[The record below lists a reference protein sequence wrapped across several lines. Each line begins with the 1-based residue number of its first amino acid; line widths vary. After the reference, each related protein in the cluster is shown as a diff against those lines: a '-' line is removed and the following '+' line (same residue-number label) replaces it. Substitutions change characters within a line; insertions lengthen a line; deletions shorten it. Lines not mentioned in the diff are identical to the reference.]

1 MAKYNYSNLQAA
13 ALRMI
18 NKFGKTV
25 NKITVTMGGSDWN
38 PTETTVSTAIDGVI
52 VAYSLNEVDGTF
64 ILFTDKKLL
73 TTSQLTTADRIQD
86 GDTTYTIVSI
96 QAIEPANDAILY
108 KVQLRR

>member
-1 MAKYNYSNLQAA
+1 
-13 ALRMI
+13 MI

-25 NKITVTMGGSDWN
+25 NKITVTIGGSDWN

-52 VAYSLNEVDGTF
+52 VAYSLNEIDNTF

-73 TTSQLTTADRIQD
+73 TTTQLTTADKIED
-86 GDTTYTIVSI
+86 GGTLYTIVSI

-108 KVQLRR
+108 KVQIRR